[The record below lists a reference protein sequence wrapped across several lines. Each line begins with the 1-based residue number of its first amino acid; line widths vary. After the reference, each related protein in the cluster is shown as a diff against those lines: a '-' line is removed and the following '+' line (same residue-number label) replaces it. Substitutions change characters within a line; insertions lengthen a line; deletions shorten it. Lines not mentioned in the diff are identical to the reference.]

1 MANCTDQMSSREGVA
16 VDVSDVN
23 RLGITNPNEAVEKVA
38 DGSLLPR

>member
-1 MANCTDQMSSREGVA
+1 M
-16 VDVSDVN
+16 DVSDVN